1 MSTVIQHAARAAA
14 GARARDAFAG
24 IATLEARNAE
34 LEETNRRLRLDIERL
49 QRLVYLDPL
58 TGLGNRRH
66 FDTVAGS
73 ELRRAVRTGKPLS
86 LLICDVDHFKEC
98 NDRYGHDGGD
108 RVLVEIAGILR
119 QFCRRGGDLAI
130 RYAGDEFAMLLPGV
144 RPKTAIEFAAGLRA
158 AVRGVRLDADGGE
171 RASMSIGG
179 ATFFGTE
186 LCAVAQ
192 LVRAADRALYRAK
205 RAGRNRAEFTIC
217 RSYSAQPGE
226 HAEPRAH

>member
-1 MSTVIQHAARAAA
+1 MSTVIQHAARAGAA
-14 GARARDAFAG
+14 GAASRELFGG

-34 LEETNRRLRLDIERL
+34 LEQTNRRLCADIERL

-66 FDTVAGS
+66 FDTVAAS

-86 LLICDVDHFKEC
+86 LLICDVDHFKRC

-108 RVLVEIAGILR
+108 RVLVHIARILK

-158 AVRGVRLDADGGE
+158 AVSALVLDAQRGE
-171 RASMSIGG
+171 RASISIGG

-186 LCAVAQ
+186 PCPVAH
-192 LVRAADRALYRAK
+192 LLRAADRALYRAK

-217 RSYSAQPGE
+217 RSYRAQPQPTG
-226 HAEPRAH
+226 H

>member
-1 MSTVIQHAARAAA
+1 MSTVMQHAAQRAA
-14 GARARDAFAG
+14 GARAREAFSG

-34 LEETNRRLRLDIERL
+34 LEETNRRLLLDIERL

-86 LLICDVDHFKEC
+86 LLICDVDHFKQC

-108 RVLVEIAGILR
+108 RVLVEIADILR

-130 RYAGDEFAMLLPGV
+130 RYAGDEFALLLPGA
-144 RPKTAIEFAAGLRA
+144 RPKTLVEFAGGLRA

-171 RASMSIGG
+171 RASISIGG

-186 LCAVAQ
+186 PCAVAQ

-217 RSYSAQPGE
+217 RSYCAQPSE
-226 HAEPRAH
+226 H

>member
-1 MSTVIQHAARAAA
+1 MSTLTRHAAREAA
-14 GARARDAFAG
+14 GARAREAYAGFAS
-24 IATLEARNAE
+24 LEARNAE

-66 FDTVAGS
+66 FDAVAGS

-86 LLICDVDHFKEC
+86 LLICDVDHFKQC
-98 NDRYGHDGGD
+98 NDRYGHEGGD
-108 RVLVEIAGILR
+108 RVLVEIAGILQ
-119 QFCRRGGDLAI
+119 QFCRRGGDVAT
-130 RYAGDEFAMLLPGV
+130 RYAGDEFALLLPGV
-144 RPKTAIEFAAGLRA
+144 RPKTAVEFATGLRA
-158 AVRGVRLDADGGE
+158 AVGSVRLDSDGGE
-171 RASMSIGG
+171 RASLSIGG

-186 LCAVAQ
+186 PCAVAQ

-217 RSYSAQPGE
+217 RSYNAQPSE
-226 HAEPRAH
+226 H